1 MNKIIDVKQE
11 ATPFV
16 KWAGGK
22 RQLLSQIEK
31 RLPPKFN
38 TYIEP
43 FVGGGAVFFYLQ
55 PKKAV
60 INDLNEALINVYVQI
75 RDHVEELIGAIIP
88 LDEKI
93 NQDKQEFYYKA
104 RELYNTKLLT
114 HTYDIE
120 TAALFIFLNKHCF
133 NGLYRLNRKGLFNVP
148 YNRSVRPSY
157 VKENLFCVSSQLQAV
172 KITCGDFEGICQKA
186 KSGDFLFL
194 DSPYAPIKE
203 DSFEAYTKEGF
214 AEEEHR
220 RLERVFRELTDKG
233 CYCMLTNHD
242 TPLIREL
249 YGQFNYEVVP
259 VKRMIN
265 SKADKRTG
273 FEVIVRN
280 YE

>member
-75 RDHVEELIGAIIP
+75 RDHVEELIGAIIL

-93 NQDKQEFYYKA
+93 NQDKQEFY
-104 RELYNTKLLT
+104 
-114 HTYDIE
+114 
-120 TAALFIFLNKHCF
+120 
-133 NGLYRLNRKGLFNVP
+133 
-148 YNRSVRPSY
+148 
-157 VKENLFCVSSQLQAV
+157 
-172 KITCGDFEGICQKA
+172 
-186 KSGDFLFL
+186 
-194 DSPYAPIKE
+194 
-203 DSFEAYTKEGF
+203 
-214 AEEEHR
+214 
-220 RLERVFRELTDKG
+220 
-233 CYCMLTNHD
+233 
-242 TPLIREL
+242 
-249 YGQFNYEVVP
+249 
-259 VKRMIN
+259 
-265 SKADKRTG
+265 
-273 FEVIVRN
+273 
-280 YE
+280 